1 MADFPSS
8 LTTLRLSTSEQDIA
22 QALAIWRAGGR
33 VAVPTET
40 VYGLAADASN
50 AAAVNGIFAA
60 KQRPANHPLIV
71 HIASA
76 EQLSDWASDV
86 PLAAHKL
93 AQAFWPGPLTLL
105 LPKAAHVPAEVTGG
119 LPSVG
124 LRVPSHPLLS
134 QLLHAFGGGVA
145 APSANPYKSLSPTSA
160 EQVLAGLD
168 GRIEAVVDGGPCEW
182 GLESTIV
189 DVCGPTL
196 RILRAGPITQEQ
208 IEQVVG
214 QPVDMPQQHTAVV
227 PGNVKAHYQPRTPL
241 RLVDADAHAD
251 NGIGLLAHDAKW
263 LQAFAAD
270 STRLLPADAVGYGRE
285 LYGALYEMDQR
296 GFDELWLL
304 TPPQQPEWLA
314 IHDRLRRAASR

>member
-1 MADFPSS
+1 MSIIATPI
-8 LTTLRLSTSEQDIA
+8 TTLRLSTDACDLQ
-22 QALAIWRAGGR
+22 QALTILRAGGR

-50 AAAVNGIFAA
+50 AQAVNGIFSA

-71 HIASA
+71 HIGHMD
-76 EQLSDWASDV
+76 QLSDWVRDI
-86 PLAAHKL
+86 PPAAHTL

-105 LPKAAHVPAEVTGG
+105 LPKAGHVPSEVTGG
-119 LPSVG
+119 LPTVG

-134 QLLHAFGGGVA
+134 TLLQAFGGGLA

-168 GRIEAVVDGGPCEW
+168 GRIEAVLDGGPCEW

-189 DVCGPTL
+189 DVCGPQV
-196 RILRAGPITQEQ
+196 RILRAGPISKVQ
-208 IEQVVG
+208 IEQVLGHKVEL
-214 QPVDMPQQHTAVV
+214 PQQHTAVV
-227 PGNVKAHYQPRTPL
+227 PGNVRAHYQPRTPL
-241 RLVDADAHAD
+241 KLVDKSALPSD
-251 NGIGLLAHDAKW
+251 GIGLLSHDPSC
-263 LQAFAAD
+263 FG
-270 STRLLPADAVGYGRE
+270 SFTENRRLLPSDAIGYGRE
-285 LYGALYEMDQR
+285 LYAALYEMDQR

-314 IHDRLRRAASR
+314 IHDRLKRATVQ